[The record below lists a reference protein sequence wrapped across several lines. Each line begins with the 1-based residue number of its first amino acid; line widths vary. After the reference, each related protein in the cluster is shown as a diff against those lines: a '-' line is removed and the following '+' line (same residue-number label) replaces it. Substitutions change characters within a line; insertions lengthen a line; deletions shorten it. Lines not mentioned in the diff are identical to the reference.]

1 MNYLKNIRTT
11 LFDWRGLGI
20 LLLLL
25 SSICVGIPI
34 SQGPDAT
41 SWGFLVQLEC
51 LYILNGLGSSGLA
64 VLPALLLLASHISL
78 FFLFKL
84 SKSSKAIYFIFFI
97 PLVYQL
103 VFCLIFG
110 PLYLFLVPF
119 FLIWVLFSI
128 IYFVRTKAF
137 KN

>member
-1 MNYLKNIRTT
+1 MGPINKHLSKWERN
-11 LFDWRGLGI
+11 GI
-20 LLLLL
+20 ALLLL
-25 SSICVGIPI
+25 SSLFVGVPI
-34 SQGPDAT
+34 SQGAGET
-41 SWGFLVQLEC
+41 NWAFLGQLEC
-51 LYILNGLGSSGLA
+51 LYILHGLGSSGLA
-64 VLPALLLLASHISL
+64 VLPALVLLASHISL

-84 SKSSKAIYFIFFI
+84 SKASKAIYFIFFI

-119 FLIWVLFSI
+119 FLIWVVFYI
-128 IYFVRTKAF
+128 IYYVRTKAF

>member
-1 MNYLKNIRTT
+1 MKAISNQLLKWERNGIAL
-11 LFDWRGLGI
+11 LF
-20 LLLLL
+20 L
-25 SSICVGIPI
+25 SSLFVGVPI
-34 SQGPDAT
+34 NQGPDAT
-41 SWGFLVQLEC
+41 SWNFLVQLEC
-51 LYILNGLGSSGLA
+51 LYIMHELVFSGLA
-64 VLPALLLLASHISL
+64 VLPALVLLASHISL

-84 SKSSKAIYFIFFI
+84 SRSSKAIYFIFFI

-119 FLIWVLFSI
+119 FLIWVVFSI
-128 IYFVRTKAF
+128 IYYVRTKAF